1 MNYIIIHWLYLF
13 DWVPQSLEYYQS
25 HLPKKLW
32 TDFQTLSKSAW
43 GTFQCHLNLRNVWG
57 KGAIIHWWQRIF
69 CWGSQ
74 SHRWHLK
81 FKNTLVVVL
90 LICINWLFI
99 VWRYYLHAF
108 LTSVHQKYNSLKK
121 VLWVFKKKI
130 FNNFRVLCYKLFY
143 LPYLYLFVFWRK
155 WRRTYLGSFIGHYE
169 IVNCF

>member
-1 MNYIIIHWLYLF
+1 MIIPLWLSTTVIGVLSVTSSQKALDRFPDIEQISLRDISMSSEFTECLGEGGNNPLVAEDFLLGFTVTSLAPEIH
-13 DWVPQSLEYYQS
+13 
-25 HLPKKLW
+25 
-32 TDFQTLSKSAW
+32 
-43 GTFQCHLNLRNVWG
+43 
-57 KGAIIHWWQRIF
+57 
-69 CWGSQ
+69 
-74 SHRWHLK
+74 
-81 FKNTLVVVL
+81 KNSNI
-90 LICINWLFI
+90 LICILWLFI
-99 VWRYYLHAF
+99 VWRYNLHAF